1 MEFKNICL
9 ENDEGIGVITINRPK
24 VRNALDRETVR
35 ELAEVI
41 NFVEQDDKINVVIF
55 TGSGDKAFVAGA
67 DVAALRERTILQTY
81 LNENQAVLSQLASM
95 QKVTIAAI
103 NGVALGGGCEV
114 ALACDLRIASEN
126 AKLGQPEL
134 NLGILPGAGGT
145 QRLSRLLGIGKAKE
159 LILTGDIIDA
169 SEAMRIGLVNK
180 VVPQGESV
188 QAAKEMA
195 RKILL
200 KGPAAVRIAKAVIDM
215 GINTD
220 LNSGL
225 FMERLAQTVLFGT
238 EDRHEGLT
246 AFLEKRPPIFMG
258 R

>member
-9 ENDEGIGVITINRPK
+9 ENDEGIGVVTINRPE
-24 VRNALDRETVR
+24 VRNALDRLTVR
-35 ELAEVI
+35 EIAEVI
-41 NFVEQDDKINVVIF
+41 TLVEQDDKINVVIF
-55 TGSGDKAFVAGA
+55 TGSGNRAFVAGA
-67 DVAALRERTILQTY
+67 DIATLRERTILETY
-81 LNENQAVLSQLASM
+81 LNENQAVLNQLATM
-95 QKVTIAAI
+95 KKVTIAAI
-103 NGVALGGGCEV
+103 NGVALGGGCEL

-134 NLGILPGAGGT
+134 SLGILPGAGGT
-145 QRLSRLLGIGKAKE
+145 QRLSRLIGIAKAKE
-159 LILTGDIIDA
+159 LILTGDLVDA
-169 SEAMRIGLVNK
+169 SEALRIGLVNK
-180 VVPQGESV
+180 IVPSGESV

-200 KGPAAVRIAKAVIDM
+200 KGPVAVRITKAVIDL

-225 FMERLAQTVLFGT
+225 FMERLAQAVLFGT
-238 EDRHEGLT
+238 EDRYEGLT
-246 AFLEKRPPIFMG
+246 AFLEKRSPIFVG